1 MLLAYRIPECVMVFV
16 MVNIDLSDKVALVA
30 GVQNEYSLGWAAAK
44 KLLAAGCK
52 CIFSFQGERNLPALQ
67 KLTAPYGEQILML
80 EVCDV
85 MYDEQIDALFEK
97 IKTQVGQL
105 DFLMHAIAFTP
116 RETQENP
123 FVQTSR
129 EHWKIALDI
138 SAYSLLALAQRAVHV
153 MREGS
158 SIVSLTYYAS
168 EKVVPKYNVMGVAKA
183 ALEAT
188 TRYLAYDLGSKGIR
202 VNAVSPG
209 PMRTVAAKS
218 IPGFTMMLEKT
229 AKNSAMGK
237 NASFEDVG
245 NMCLFLFSPL
255 SGATTGETIYVDGG
269 YSMMGMAIS

>member
-1 MLLAYRIPECVMVFV
+1 MVS
-16 MVNIDLSDKVALVA
+16 IDLSDKVALIA

-52 CIFSFQGERNLPALQ
+52 CIFSFQGERNIPALE
-67 KLTAPYGEQILML
+67 KLTKPYGDQILML

-85 MYDEQIDALFEK
+85 QFDDQIDALFTK
-97 IKTQVGQL
+97 IKEKVGKL
-105 DFLMHAIAFTP
+105 DYLMHAIAFTP

-123 FVQTSR
+123 FVQTQR
-129 EHWKIALDI
+129 DHWKIALDI
-138 SAYSLLALAQRAVHV
+138 SAYSLLALAQRAAPL
-153 MREGS
+153 MSAGS
-158 SIVSLTYYAS
+158 SIVALTYYAS

-188 TRYLAYDLGSKGIR
+188 SRYLAFDLGNQGIR
-202 VNAVSPG
+202 VNCVSPG

-229 AKNSAMGK
+229 AKSSAMGK

-245 NMCLFLFSPL
+245 NMCLFLFSPM

-269 YSMMGMAIS
+269 YSVMGMSFEA

>member
-1 MLLAYRIPECVMVFV
+1 
-16 MVNIDLSDKVALVA
+16 MVNIDLSDKIALIA

-44 KLLAAGCK
+44 KLLSAGCK
-52 CIFSFQGERNLPALQ
+52 CIFSFQGERNIPALE
-67 KLTAPYGEQILML
+67 KLTAPYGEQVLML

-97 IKTQVGQL
+97 IKTQFGRI
-105 DFLMHAIAFTP
+105 DYLMHAIAFTP

-129 EHWKIALDI
+129 EGWKIALDV
-138 SAYSLLALAQRAVHV
+138 SAYSLLALAQRAAPIMPV
-153 MREGS
+153 GS
-158 SIVSLTYYAS
+158 SIVALTYYAS

-188 TRYLAYDLGSKGIR
+188 SRYLAYDLGSAGIR
-202 VNAVSPG
+202 VNCVSPG

-218 IPGFTMMLEKT
+218 IPGFTQMLEKA
-229 AKNSAMGK
+229 AKTSAMGK
-237 NASFEDVG
+237 NATFDDVG
-245 NMCLFLFSPL
+245 NMCLFLFSPM

-269 YSMMGMAIS
+269 YSVMGMSFDS

>member
-1 MLLAYRIPECVMVFV
+1 MLAPIPPLVLSFG
-16 MVNIDLSDKVALVA
+16 MVNIDLSDKIALIA

-52 CIFSFQGERNLPALQ
+52 CIFSFQGERNIPALE
-67 KLTAPYGEQILML
+67 KLTAPFGEQVLML

-85 MYDEQIDALFEK
+85 MYDEQIDSMFEK
-97 IKTQVGQL
+97 IKAKFGRI
-105 DFLMHAIAFTP
+105 DYLMHAIAFTP

-129 EHWKIALDI
+129 EGWKIALDV
-138 SAYSLLALAQRAVHV
+138 SAYSLLALAQRAAPI
-153 MREGS
+153 MPAGS
-158 SIVSLTYYAS
+158 SIVALTYYAS

-188 TRYLAYDLGSKGIR
+188 SRYLAYDLGRAGIR
-202 VNAVSPG
+202 VNCVSPG

-218 IPGFTMMLEKT
+218 IPGFTQMLEKT
-229 AKNSAMGK
+229 AKMSAMGK
-237 NASFEDVG
+237 NASFDDVG
-245 NMCLFLFSPL
+245 NMCLFLFSPM

-269 YSMMGMAIS
+269 YSVMGMDIS

>member
-1 MLLAYRIPECVMVFV
+1 
-16 MVNIDLSDKVALVA
+16 MVNIDLQDKVALIA

-44 KLLAAGCK
+44 RLLAAGCK
-52 CIFSFQGERNLPALQ
+52 CVFSFQGERNKPALE
-67 KLTAPYGEQILML
+67 KLTAPFGDQILLL
-80 EVCDV
+80 EQCDV
-85 MYDEQIDALFEK
+85 QSDDEIETLFAK
-97 IKTQVGQL
+97 ITTKVGHL
-105 DFLMHAIAFTP
+105 DYLMHAIAFTP

-129 EHWKIALDI
+129 EGWRIALDI
-138 SAYSLLALAQRAVHV
+138 SAYSLLALAQRAAPI

-158 SIVSLTYYAS
+158 SIVALTYYAS

-202 VNAVSPG
+202 VNNVSPG

-218 IPGFTMMLEKT
+218 IPGFSQMLEKA
-229 AKNSAMGK
+229 AKTSAMGK
-237 NASFEDVG
+237 NATFDDVG

-269 YSMMGMAIS
+269 YNVMGMSFEN

>member
-1 MLLAYRIPECVMVFV
+1 MLSFS
-16 MVNIDLSDKVALVA
+16 MVNIDLSDKIALIA

-52 CIFSFQGERNLPALQ
+52 CIFSFQGERNIPALE
-67 KLTAPYGEQILML
+67 KLTAPYGEQVLML

-85 MYDEQIDALFEK
+85 MYDEQIDSMFEK
-97 IKTQVGQL
+97 IKAKFGRI
-105 DFLMHAIAFTP
+105 DYLMHAIAFTP

-129 EHWKIALDI
+129 EGWKIALDV
-138 SAYSLLALAQRAVHV
+138 SAYSLLALAQRAAPI
-153 MREGS
+153 MPAGS
-158 SIVSLTYYAS
+158 SIVALTYYAS

-188 TRYLAYDLGSKGIR
+188 SRYLAYDLGSAGIR
-202 VNAVSPG
+202 VNCVSPG

-218 IPGFTMMLEKT
+218 IPGFTQMLEKA
-229 AKNSAMGK
+229 AKVSAMGK
-237 NASFEDVG
+237 NATFDDVG
-245 NMCLFLFSPL
+245 NMCLFLFSPM

-269 YSMMGMAIS
+269 YSVMGMSFEG

>member
-1 MLLAYRIPECVMVFV
+1 MVFG
-16 MVNIDLSDKVALVA
+16 MVNIDLSDKVALIA

-67 KLTAPYGEQILML
+67 KLTAPYGDQVLML

-97 IKTQVGQL
+97 IKTQVGKL
-105 DFLMHAIAFTP
+105 DYLMHAIAFTP

-138 SAYSLLALAQRAVHV
+138 SAYSLLALAQRTVDV
-153 MREGS
+153 MPQGS

-188 TRYLAYDLGSKGIR
+188 TRYLAYDLGNKGIR

-218 IPGFTMMLEKT
+218 IPGFTMMLEKA

-237 NASFEDVG
+237 NATFDDVG

-269 YSMMGMAIS
+269 YSVMGMNFVE